1 MEEGGASQLPRSF
14 PAHTVHHPRFVWGS
28 PLHPFQEHTFFR
40 GRRPQEALTGARP
53 TDRGSCSSTS
63 ATVNARLSIR
73 PGGWCTPT
81 ADAEGWVLEKLRTV
95 TAGAA
100 RLHPRHGGVEYLRGR
115 FARGSPKSFHLVE
128 PIGWLR
134 VNNDGGGSHGDLSIF
149 FPSDLMDAS
158 SKAKFL
164 ISHKK
169 NCSWPQIFFQ
179 LFYWPLFNFFLIS
192 FPSVVEVKE
201 QMPFLPL
208 TPFLCSTFLLT
219 IKLDNMSFSMYFGQ
233 YEYALLK
240 ILVTTI
246 YIFHNN
252 KTYYYF

>member
-14 PAHTVHHPRFVWGS
+14 PATRPPYPHRPPPKVCVGIASSSLPGAH
-28 PLHPFQEHTFFR
+28 FFR

-169 NCSWPQIFFQ
+169 NCSWPQIFF
-179 LFYWPLFNFFLIS
+179 NFSTGHCLIFSLLAFL
-192 FPSVVEVKE
+192 V
-201 QMPFLPL
+201 
-208 TPFLCSTFLLT
+208 
-219 IKLDNMSFSMYFGQ
+219 
-233 YEYALLK
+233 LLK
-240 ILVTTI
+240 LK
-246 YIFHNN
+246 N
-252 KTYYYF
+252 KCHFCPLHHFCVQPSC